1 MKKLFFTFI
10 VFFSLSCYSQEQS
23 KSPGNQ
29 SPTTQVFMGHVIKL
43 NLTAEGRYSYEI
55 IHQGKIIVNQKLN
68 PFDLSPRGLASK
80 EDACKVAQWQIQ
92 QLAAGAPSSVIVGQ
106 PLSAAIARQLNINI
120 D

>member
-55 IHQGKIIVNQKLN
+55 IHQGKSLSIKNSILLISLHEVLPVKKMLAKL
-68 PFDLSPRGLASK
+68 
-80 EDACKVAQWQIQ
+80 
-92 QLAAGAPSSVIVGQ
+92 PSGKS
-106 PLSAAIARQLNINI
+106 SNWRQVLLLL
-120 D
+120 